1 MAYDE
6 TKITRLAHLK
16 ALAERSEAKFATKK
30 ALAAIQQTIDGI
42 VSVGGQA
49 NVLEGVKVNGETL
62 EITEKIVDILIATG
76 AAEGAISVNGK
87 DVAVNGYAALKA
99 IVDTLNGT
107 GTGSVED
114 RITAAINDFA
124 TKVSDDAVVNTYK
137 ELIDYAAEHGAEF
150 TTLVGTVTALG
161 NKLEGINTT
170 VVAYV
175 AEEITKLNLG
185 QYATTEWANQQL
197 ANHYTK
203 SEVDNLLD
211 GKVDKQ
217 EGYGLSKNDFT
228 DALLAKLN
236 GISAGANKVA
246 ASETNGNLVID
257 GVETQIF
264 AIASDAEVTEMLDA
278 VIPVEA
284 E

>member
-1 MAYDE
+1 MAYDV
-6 TKITRLAHLK
+6 TKLTRLSNLK

-49 NVLEGVKVNGETL
+49 NVLEGVKVNGEAL
-62 EITEKIVDILIATG
+62 AITEKMVDILIATG

-107 GTGSVED
+107 GTGSVDD

-124 TKVSDDAVVNTYK
+124 TKVSDDNVVNTYK
-137 ELIDYAAEHGAEF
+137 ELIDYAAEHGPEF
-150 TTLVGTVTALG
+150 TALVGTVTALG
-161 NKLEGINTT
+161 NKLEGIDTT

-185 QYATTEWANQQL
+185 QYATTEWANQQF
-197 ANHYTK
+197 ANYYKKT
-203 SEVDNLLD
+203 EVDTLLND
-211 GKVDKQ
+211 KVDKV

-228 DALLAKLN
+228 DELLSKLN
-236 GISAGANKVA
+236 GISAGANKVE

-278 VIPVEA
+278 VIPAEA